1 MVIADSS
8 CCTFCSVSLLANGL
22 FNSGHR
28 VRLSTGAVLTSVAF
42 SEAVFCWPQ
51 PDKVVT
57 RAALHSNAN
66 GVYRNIMDILLS
78 SVCLCVRFRW
88 KVGSF
93 HCVSR
98 VFIGGGGGQ
107 GGGVVVLKQKKKLIK
122 NFCFFS
128 PSSSLFF

>member
-1 MVIADSS
+1 MIK
-8 CCTFCSVSLLANGL
+8 GL

-28 VRLSTGAVLTSVAF
+28 LRLSTGAAFTSVAF

-57 RAALHSNAN
+57 RAALHNNAN
-66 GVYRNIMDILLS
+66 GVYRNIMGILLS
-78 SVCLCVRFRW
+78 SVCLCVRFCW

-98 VFIGGGGGQ
+98 VFIGGAGRQVSGLYGQ
-107 GGGVVVLKQKKKLIK
+107 THTKALMDAWSSVPVSSGLIIKLRHA
-122 NFCFFS
+122 N
-128 PSSSLFF
+128 L